1 MRILL
6 VEDDRYIAQALATT
20 LANQNYNVDLSADG
34 IMAWERTQNTS
45 YDLIILDVGLPQLDG
60 ISLCKKLRSH
70 NITAP
75 ILLLTAYDQPEDK
88 VKGFE
93 AGADD
98 YVVKPFDMQELT
110 ARIKAMLRRHQQSP
124 PVVLEWENLR
134 LNTNTCEVTYQDKTL
149 NLTPKEYGL
158 LELFL
163 QHHQRVFSL
172 DNILDQLWTYE
183 DPPTE
188 NTVRAHIKGL
198 RHKLKIAGAPGD
210 LIETVY
216 GLGYR
221 LKQSPPKKLSSNSPL
236 EPNPSPTKP
245 EFHQA
250 ITQIWERY
258 KDKICDR
265 ITVLEQVSTAIH
277 QGELN
282 QKLRQQGLQE
292 AHKLAG
298 SLGTFGLSKGSV
310 LAREIEH
317 LFQRNSVFTSEE
329 ILHFHQLVVKLRH
342 EVEQNNHHLS
352 TPSRSKQSP
361 ELPSIPSGSSRLL
374 WMISSDQTLVKIAT
388 ATALKLNLSPQAI
401 ADLSVLEELR
411 KNLQQ
416 TPAPPI
422 VLLDF
427 DLDFAPPLLPLLA
440 QDPSFLPVIVL
451 TQQKDLTQRVKV
463 AQSGGR
469 AFLEKPITSEEI
481 TQAVSNILRQ
491 SDQINA
497 KVLIVDDEPLI
508 LDTLET
514 LLKPWGINTFTVND
528 PRQFWDILESTAP
541 DLLILDIEM
550 PYLDGIELC
559 RVVRADPRW
568 NRLPVI
574 FLSAHS
580 NQMIQH
586 QVFSVGAD
594 DYLTKPIEESTVINR
609 ILNRLRRAQSLRDFQ
624 L

>member
-6 VEDDRYIAQALATT
+6 VEDDRYIAEMLATT
-20 LANQNYNVDLSADG
+20 LADQNYHVDLATDG
-34 IMAWERTQNTS
+34 IIAWQKTQSSS

-70 NITAP
+70 QITTP
-75 ILLLTAYDQPEDK
+75 ILLLTACDQREDK

-110 ARIKAMLRRHQQSP
+110 ARIKAMLRRHQQTPSAI
-124 PVVLEWENLR
+124 LEWENLR
-134 LNTNTCEVTYQDKTL
+134 LNTDTCEVTYQDKVL

-183 DPPTE
+183 DPPSE

-198 RHKLKIAGAPGD
+198 RQKLKIAGAPGD

-221 LKQSPPKKLSSNSPL
+221 LKQLSAQKKASQPL
-236 EPNPSPTKP
+236 ANKTSQIKP

-265 ITVLEQVSTAIH
+265 ITVLEQVSTAIQ
-277 QGELN
+277 QGKLN
-282 QKLRQQGLQE
+282 SQLRQQGQQE

-317 LFQRNSVFTSEE
+317 LFQHSSSFTAEE
-329 ILHFHQLVVKLRH
+329 TLHYHQLVVKLRY
-342 EVEQNNHHLS
+342 EVERNNNHLPLS
-352 TPSRSKQSP
+352 TSP
-361 ELPSIPSGSSRLL
+361 QNFSEPASVKLNSSRQL
-374 WMISSDQTLVKIAT
+374 WIISSDQSLIQMAT
-388 ATALKLNLSPQAI
+388 STALKLKLVPHAI
-401 ADLSVLEELR
+401 ADLSFLEEMRHRLPET
-411 KNLQQ
+411 Q
-416 TPAPPI
+416 TPPI

-427 DLDFAPPLLPLLA
+427 DFNFSDRLLTELTQNPP
-440 QDPSFLPVIVL
+440 FLPVIVL
-451 TQQKDLTQRVKV
+451 TQQKDFTQRVKV
-463 AQSGGR
+463 AKSGGR
-469 AFLEKPITSEEI
+469 AFLEKPITAEEI
-481 TQAVSNILRQ
+481 AQAVSNILRQ
-491 SDQINA
+491 SDKMNT
-497 KVLIVDDEPLI
+497 KVLIVDDEPVI
-508 LDTLET
+508 LDTLQA
-514 LLKPWGINTFTVND
+514 LLKPWGIQTFTLND
-528 PRQFWDILESTAP
+528 PRQFWEILESTTP

-559 RVVRADPRW
+559 RVVRTDPRW
-568 NRLPVI
+568 NSLPVI

-580 NQMIQH
+580 NEMIQH
-586 QVFSVGAD
+586 QVFTVGAD
-594 DYLTKPIEESTVINR
+594 DYLTKPIEESTVVNR
-609 ILNRLRRAQSLRDFQ
+609 ILNRLRRTQSLRDFQ
-624 L
+624 S

>member
-6 VEDDRYIAQALATT
+6 VEDDRYIAEMLATT
-20 LANQNYNVDLSADG
+20 LADQNYHVDLATDG
-34 IMAWERTQNTS
+34 IIAWQKTQSSS

-70 NITAP
+70 QITTP
-75 ILLLTAYDQPEDK
+75 ILLLTACDQREDK

-110 ARIKAMLRRHQQSP
+110 ARIKAMLRRHQQTPSAI
-124 PVVLEWENLR
+124 LEWENLR
-134 LNTNTCEVTYQDKTL
+134 LNTDTCEVTYQEKVL

-183 DPPTE
+183 DPPSE

-198 RHKLKIAGAPGD
+198 RQKLKIAGAPGD

-221 LKQSPPKKLSSNSPL
+221 LKQLSAQKKPSQPL
-236 EPNPSPTKP
+236 ANKTSQIKP

-265 ITVLEQVSTAIH
+265 ITVLEQVSTAIQ
-277 QGELN
+277 QGKLN
-282 QKLRQQGLQE
+282 SQLRQQGQQE

-317 LFQRNSVFTSEE
+317 LFQHSSSFNAEE
-329 ILHFHQLVVKLRH
+329 TLHYHQLVVKLRY
-342 EVEQNNHHLS
+342 EVERNNNHLPLS
-352 TPSRSKQSP
+352 TSP
-361 ELPSIPSGSSRLL
+361 QNFSEPASVKLNSSRQL
-374 WMISSDQTLVKIAT
+374 WIISSDQSLIQMAT
-388 ATALKLNLSPQAI
+388 STALKLKLVPHAI
-401 ADLSVLEELR
+401 ADLSFLEEMRHRLPET
-411 KNLQQ
+411 Q
-416 TPAPPI
+416 TPPI

-427 DLDFAPPLLPLLA
+427 DFNFSDRLLTELTQNPP
-440 QDPSFLPVIVL
+440 FLPVIVL
-451 TQQKDLTQRVKV
+451 TQQKDFTQRVKV
-463 AQSGGR
+463 AKSGGR
-469 AFLEKPITSEEI
+469 AFLEKPITAEEI
-481 TQAVSNILRQ
+481 AQAVSNILRQ
-491 SDQINA
+491 SDKMNT
-497 KVLIVDDEPLI
+497 KVLIVDDEPVI
-508 LDTLET
+508 LDTLQA
-514 LLKPWGINTFTVND
+514 LLKPWGIQTFTLND
-528 PRQFWDILESTAP
+528 PRQFWEILESTTP

-559 RVVRADPRW
+559 RVVRTDPRW
-568 NRLPVI
+568 NSLPVI

-580 NQMIQH
+580 NEMIQH
-586 QVFSVGAD
+586 QVFTVGAD
-594 DYLTKPIEESTVINR
+594 DYLTKPIEESTVVNR
-609 ILNRLRRAQSLRDFQ
+609 ILNRLRRTQSLRDFQ
-624 L
+624 S

>member
-1 MRILL
+1 MHILL

-20 LANQNYNVDLSADG
+20 LANQNYNVDWSADG
-34 IMAWERTQNTS
+34 ILAWERTQNTS

-88 VKGFE
+88 IKGFE

-110 ARIKAMLRRHQQSP
+110 ARIKAMLRRHQQTP
-124 PVVLEWENLR
+124 PVILEWENLR
-134 LNTNTCEVTYQDKTL
+134 LNTNTCEVTYQDTTL

-183 DPPTE
+183 DPPSE

-221 LKQSPPKKLSSNSPL
+221 LKQHLPQKLSSSPPL
-236 EPNPSPTKP
+236 EPKPSFIKP

-282 QKLRQQGLQE
+282 QTLRQQGQQE

-317 LFQRNSVFTSEE
+317 LFQRSAVFTSEE

-342 EVEQNNHHLS
+342 EVETNNHHLS
-352 TPSRSKQSP
+352 PPSPAKQSP
-361 ELPSIPSGSSRLL
+361 QLPSIPIGSSRFL
-374 WMISSDQTLVKIAT
+374 WIISSDQILVQTAT
-388 ATALKLNLSPQAI
+388 STALKFNLSPQVI
-401 ADLSVLEELR
+401 ADLSLLEELR
-411 KNLQQ
+411 NNLQQ

-427 DLDFAPPLLPLLA
+427 DLDFSAPLLPLMA
-440 QDPSFLPVIVL
+440 QNPPFLPVIVL

-463 AQSGGR
+463 AQAGGR

-481 TQAVSNILRQ
+481 IQAISSILCQ
-491 SDQINA
+491 SDKVNA

-508 LDTLET
+508 LYTLET
-514 LLKPWGINTFTVND
+514 LLKPWGISTFSVND
-528 PRQFWDILESTAP
+528 PRQFWEMLESTAP

-580 NQMIQH
+580 HQMIQH